1 MLSPWW
7 NATTSAWVKIAIAGA
22 ALAVVVWAEWARRAR
37 NPAERALWD
46 RRRGKLLG
54 ALGVLAT
61 LAYFNFGSFH
71 FDGIYV
77 HLWDTAHYALGA
89 KYFDELGYDGLYE
102 CIAVADAEVPG
113 EAPHVARREIV
124 DLRTNRLTTAA
135 QVVAHPERCKA
146 RFSPQRWAVFSADV
160 SLFRARFPTPDWE
173 RFPTDHGFN
182 ASPVW
187 ILVAH
192 PLVGNAPMTWSRIE
206 LLTAIDPLIVVG
218 SLLAVVGAFGG
229 WTGSIVAVVFGTY
242 FPGRL
247 WWTGGSFLRWD
258 WLAALLAGLALCRRK
273 RPFAAGV
280 LLGYSALVRVFPVF
294 ALVGI
299 VLAGATA
306 MLRRRPLDP
315 AAVRVLVGAL
325 AVTMVLGPLAG
336 AVRRDHAWTDFAHNL
351 RKHSSV
357 ASANRM
363 GLAVTLAFDRH
374 SRQAA
379 LHPDGGD
386 DRRGRWED
394 AQAETL
400 RGRRWIWI
408 ALAALGTL
416 AIALAVRDQPVWAA
430 GVLGLL
436 LVPVATPIACY
447 YYAFMAALPLLTE
460 RKSEAG
466 GITLA
471 IALAA
476 GLVARLPR
484 YEMDEQYAAQS
495 LLALVAFVFLASAF
509 ISRRRPA
516 EPGGMQSCDSP

>member
-1 MLSPWW
+1 
-7 NATTSAWVKIAIAGA
+7 
-22 ALAVVVWAEWARRAR
+22 
-37 NPAERALWD
+37 
-46 RRRGKLLG
+46 
-54 ALGVLAT
+54 
-61 LAYFNFGSFH
+61 
-71 FDGIYV
+71 
-77 HLWDTAHYALGA
+77 
-89 KYFDELGYDGLYE
+89 
-102 CIAVADAEVPG
+102 
-113 EAPHVARREIV
+113 
-124 DLRTNRLTTAA
+124 
-135 QVVAHPERCKA
+135 
-146 RFSPQRWAVFSADV
+146 
-160 SLFRARFPTPDWE
+160 
-173 RFPTDHGFN
+173 
-182 ASPVW
+182 
-187 ILVAH
+187 
-192 PLVGNAPMTWSRIE
+192 
-206 LLTAIDPLIVVG
+206 
-218 SLLAVVGAFGG
+218 
-229 WTGSIVAVVFGTY
+229 
-242 FPGRL
+242 
-247 WWTGGSFLRWD
+247 
-258 WLAALLAGLALCRRK
+258 
-273 RPFAAGV
+273 
-280 LLGYSALVRVFPVF
+280 
-294 ALVGI
+294 
-299 VLAGATA
+299 

-325 AVTMVLGPLAG
+325 AATMVLGPLAG

-351 RKHSSV
+351 RKHTSV

-386 DRRGRWED
+386 DRRDRWED

-447 YYAFMAALPLLTE
+447 YYAFVTALPLLTE

-471 IALAA
+471 LALAA

-509 ISRRRPA
+509 IGRRRPA
-516 EPGGMQSCDSP
+516 EPGA